1 MTDTPMRPENVRT
14 LYYLGWGLRLKAF
27 RPLGRLSTRGW
38 ATLPFRKIVAY
49 EAGALC
55 YDVGE
60 TIVFLLRLF
69 VRAFFNLLLT
79 LVVAV
84 SFFPAVVL
92 LSALARRR
100 RAREEIAREEER

>member
-69 VRAFFNLLLT
+69 VRAFFNLLT

-84 SFFPAVVL
+84 SFFPAVVPF
-92 LSALARRR
+92 SALARRR